1 MASAVSTVIDT
12 RLVNVLTRMAL
23 HILEDAAGRSAN
35 TPNGPTS
42 GAAT

>member
-1 MASAVSTVIDT
+1 MASAVSAAIDM
-12 RLVNVLTRMAL
+12 RLISVLARMAWHL
-23 HILEDAAGRSAN
+23 LDDAAGRSAD